1 MSTYSGRK
9 PMWGGQKENQGRD
22 SPAEKKRKLAG
33 NVVSGVKIRTH
44 RTAFSMVSNMRTVN
58 TPSGKSSSLSSNGGG
73 TPMKMNS
80 NLASSC
86 GVSDGVSIAAEDVE
100 TLLNMKMVGKTKF
113 DFKVSDVNSI
123 SHVLNP

>member
-1 MSTYSGRK
+1 
-9 PMWGGQKENQGRD
+9 MWGGQKENQGRD
-22 SPAEKKRKLAG
+22 SPVEKKRKLAG
-33 NVVSGVKIRTH
+33 NVASGVKIRTH

-73 TPMKMNS
+73 TPMRFH
-80 NLASSC
+80 SSG

-123 SHVLNP
+123 FHVLNH